1 MRQNKNIAEYDRR
14 TYAELEARRRRG
26 PKPTVMI
33 FKALPPNTSVD
44 REMPIAERC
53 KATLQDLKA
62 LKSKL
67 ATEQAAHY
75 AKRADEAVKA
85 AHKLLNS
92 TELNGMQI
100 AALSF
105 VLDELAEKVG
115 AAGGTP

>member
-1 MRQNKNIAEYDRR
+1 MRQNTNIAEYDRR
-14 TYAELEARRRRG
+14 TYADLEAQRRRDRVPETLLLFARRG

-33 FKALPPNTSVD
+33 FKALAPAVTGDRDSSVAD
-44 REMPIAERC
+44 RC

-105 VLDELAEKVG
+105 
-115 AAGGTP
+115 